1 MCHDGHDLCG
11 SPYER
16 VKAAVRSIPGAR
28 HLGIVPARVSQAA
41 GWLQGFLDP
50 ILADREVMK
59 DTLVIVTFDESQAD
73 DNDHIYTVFLGDMVQ
88 PGARVDAC
96 HDHYDVLRTI
106 EDNFAL
112 GTLGGEDAKSDP
124 IVDGVWRNVR

>member
-11 SPYER
+11 NAYQR
-16 VKAAVRSIPGAR
+16 MKAAARSIPGAR
-28 HLGIVPARVSQAA
+28 YLGVVPPRLAQAA

-59 DTLVIVTFDESQAD
+59 DTLVIVTFDESQSD
-73 DNDHIYTVFLGDMVQ
+73 ENNHIYTVFLGGMVQ
-88 PGARVDAC
+88 PGARIDAC

-106 EDNFAL
+106 EDNFGL
-112 GTLGGEDAKSDP
+112 GTLGGEDAWSDP
-124 IVDGVWRNVR
+124 IVEGVWRMPR